1 MQVLNSIEHINEK
14 DGMRMDM
21 NQDNNQV
28 RLCGTM
34 AGAPRWSHS
43 AGGQEFYIFP
53 LEVQRL
59 SGSFDT
65 LNIVLRQNQLAAIE
79 VEEQARLLVVG
90 ELRSF
95 NNRRGEGARLVL
107 TVLARELMLT
117 DEPDDNRVSLT
128 GTLCKAPNPRVTPLG
143 RDICDLLLAVNRRGT
158 RSDYLPCICW
168 GSRAREAAGWTVG
181 TVVHLEGRFQ
191 SRAYLKLCED
201 GLERRVAYEVSAAD
215 VEALSCP
222 QACV

>member
-1 MQVLNSIEHINEK
+1 MEHINEK

-34 AGAPRWSHS
+34 AGAPYWSHS
-43 AGGQEFYIFP
+43 AGGQDFYCFP

-59 SGSFDT
+59 SGNRDT
-65 LNIVLRQNQLAAIE
+65 LNIVLRKSQLAAIE
-79 VEEQARLLVVG
+79 AEERSQLLVAG
-90 ELRSF
+90 QLRSF

-107 TVLARELMLT
+107 TVLARELTLT

-143 RDICDLLLAVNRRGT
+143 RDICDLLLAVNRRGG

-168 GSRAREAAGWTVG
+168 GSRAREAACWPVG
-181 TVVHLEGRFQ
+181 TVIHLEGRFQ
-191 SRAYLKLCED
+191 SRAYIKLCED
-201 GLERRVAYEVSAAD
+201 GLQRRTAFEVSAAE
-215 VEALSCP
+215 VEALSDA
-222 QACV
+222 QMLR

>member
-1 MQVLNSIEHINEK
+1 MEHINEK

-34 AGAPRWSHS
+34 ADAPRWSHR
-43 AGGQEFYIFP
+43 AGGLDFYCFP

-65 LNIVLRQNQLAAIE
+65 LNIVLRQSQLAA
-79 VEEQARLLVVG
+79 VEAEEKARLLITG

-95 NNRRGEGARLVL
+95 NNRKGEGARLVL
-107 TVLARELMLT
+107 TVLARELALT

-128 GTLCKAPNPRVTPLG
+128 GTICKTPNPRVTPLG
-143 RDICDLLLAVNRRGT
+143 RDICDLLLAVNRRGA

-181 TVVHLEGRFQ
+181 TIVHLEGRFQ
-191 SRAYLKLCED
+191 SRVYIKLCED
-201 GLERRVAYEVSAAD
+201 GLQRRVAYEVSAAE
-215 VEALSCP
+215 VEALAHA
-222 QACV
+222 QAGI